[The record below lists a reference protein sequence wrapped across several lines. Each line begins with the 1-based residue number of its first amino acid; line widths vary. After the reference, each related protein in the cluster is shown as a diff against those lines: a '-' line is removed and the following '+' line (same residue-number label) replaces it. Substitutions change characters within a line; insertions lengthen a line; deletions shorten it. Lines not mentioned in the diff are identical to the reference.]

1 MEYGARRQGFVDWLK
16 AVFAYHWDGPPGLT
30 GALRLEWRFV
40 GIRWVGILAVA
51 PGLVLAH
58 LQPSQLI
65 EAYAVLG
72 IAVVYNVVVQKLV
85 LHRPGL
91 LASGYLTMVGD
102 ALLNVAMVTVG
113 GGFDSPLYYILYTV
127 TIAAAMR
134 YGYGPSVLT
143 ALLYTFFDVFETF
156 VTGRPLGGPFFFRSG
171 FLVITAILA
180 GYLYEQARRAEG
192 ALEARLQQA
201 NRLNEA
207 TAMLGVSL
215 ELEAVLQATATAA
228 GGLYGAD
235 ASAVFSGP
243 GLVEARLGNGAVW
256 AAPGASKS
264 LQDELLTLGPGIE
277 GRSGRIVLPSGHE
290 VELQAITRPTRG
302 DTLAILAVAEP
313 ATAAFRPADPDIVRS
328 FVERVALALEKA
340 ALYRTLAQRSSD
352 LQRTYADLARAH
364 EELLRVDEM
373 KTNFLANV
381 SHEIRTPLSSIRSFS
396 EILLTYGGEE
406 EVEREFLTIIN
417 SESERLTRLLNDV
430 LDITKIESGRM
441 DWHLDAI
448 DLGALLDET
457 ARTYDVPIAQ
467 AGLEFRREIDATL
480 LSVSGDRDRLQQVVG
495 NLLNNAVKFTRQGS
509 ITLRAGQV
517 GDEIHVA
524 VIDTG
529 VGIAAVDQERI
540 FEKFRQVGEVMTD
553 KPKGTGLG
561 LSICREIMEHHGG
574 RIWVESEKGRG
585 STFTFSLPPVARPES
600 DRRAA
605 VMVA

>member
-1 MEYGARRQGFVDWLK
+1 MGQCIRRQGYVNSLR

-30 GALRLEWRFV
+30 GPLRLEWRFV
-40 GIRWVGILAVA
+40 GIRWIGIVAIA

-58 LQPSQLI
+58 LEPSQLI
-65 EAYAVLG
+65 AAYVVLG
-72 IAVVYNVVVQKLV
+72 IATVYNLVVQKLV
-85 LHRPGL
+85 LHHPGL
-91 LASGYLTMVGD
+91 IASGYLTMVGD

-113 GGFDSPLYYILYTV
+113 GGFDSPFYYILYTV

-134 YGYGPSVLT
+134 YGNGPAVLM
-143 ALLYTFFDVFETF
+143 ALLYTTFDALETF
-156 VTGRPLGGPFFFRSG
+156 VQGRPPSGPFFFRNG

-180 GYLYEQARRAEG
+180 GYLREQALRAEG

-207 TAMLGVSL
+207 TAMIGASL
-215 ELEAVLQATATAA
+215 ELESVLQATANGA

-235 ASAVFSGP
+235 AVAVLPGS
-243 GLVEARLGNGAVW
+243 GLVESAPARGVTWESPGAPSSLPAELLGLGN
-256 AAPGASKS
+256 
-264 LQDELLTLGPGIE
+264 EIE
-277 GRSGRIVLPSGHE
+277 GQSGRVVLPSGRAI
-290 VELQAITRPTRG
+290 ELQPITRPTRG

-313 ATAAFRPADPDIVRS
+313 TSDAFHASDPDIVRS
-328 FVERVALALEKA
+328 FVERVSLALEKA
-340 ALYRTLAQRSSD
+340 TLYRALTQRSSD
-352 LQRTYADLARAH
+352 LQRAYADLARAH

-396 EILLTYGGEE
+396 EILLTYGGGE

-441 DWHLDAI
+441 EWHRDTI
-448 DLGALLDET
+448 DLAALLDET
-457 ARTYDVPIAQ
+457 VRTYDVPIAQ
-467 AGLEFRREIDATL
+467 AGLELRREIEANL
-480 LSVSGDRDRLQQVVG
+480 PEISGDRDRLQQVVG

-509 ITLRAGQV
+509 ITLRAGRM

-524 VIDTG
+524 VVDTG
-529 VGIAAVDQERI
+529 IGIAVADQERI

-561 LSICREIMEHHGG
+561 LSICREIMEHHDG

-585 STFTFSLPPVARPES
+585 STFTISLPLAARHGS
-600 DRRAA
+600 DRRAP
-605 VMVA
+605 VLVA